1 LPQQNTY
8 TAPPG
13 VKLVIP
19 SLLAN
24 TSCTILGIEGLLD
37 YLNRALGTSYTL
49 EIPSMTSL
57 LEACITK
64 KYDFGTAYGRLRARW
79 FNENW
84 TIIQDTL
91 QKDKTNDRDMRKKA
105 LVGGRINDPHINP
118 RRGPNGPWAVSH
130 AWMAIERRQS
140 VWTPINGYKW
150 PIPIPKDADLDR
162 IRNEML
168 NLGAEYVW
176 LDVLCLRQRGGGSW
190 CRELLRANEWKLDV
204 ATIGHVYQG
213 AKVVYNLSGLGRP
226 LGLDAADLH
235 NPRCWFRRAWTLQE
249 TSANHIIARD
259 TEDGPLHAEP
269 MDEYQND
276 ILTRFHK
283 QLKSLENLYG
293 PSRSVF
299 DVLGHMQERVAEKDV
314 DKVAGL
320 AFPLDAK
327 AIPVYRE
334 QESLEDAWKT
344 LVKVM
349 DKLYRGEM
357 FFLYPKPGAGHRK
370 WRPAWKQVM
379 S

>member
-1 LPQQNTY
+1 MSTWRTCIRNNLCRKELPGDDSDRLTDETLLELHKFKTCNEGTVITKTGDTEVLPQQNTY

-24 TSCTILGIEGLLD
+24 TSCAILGIEGLLD
-37 YLNRALGTSYTL
+37 YLNCALGTSYTL

-64 KYDFGTAYGRLRARW
+64 KYDFGTVYGRLRARW

-105 LVGGRINDPHINP
+105 LVGGRINDLHINP
-118 RRGPNGPWAVSH
+118 RRVWDLYSNRVIPLWILHPERQEGPNGPWAVSH

-150 PIPIPKDADLDR
+150 PIPIPKDANLDR

-204 ATIGHVYQG
+204 ATIGHMYQG

-269 MDEYQND
+269 
-276 ILTRFHK
+276 
-283 QLKSLENLYG
+283 
-293 PSRSVF
+293 
-299 DVLGHMQERVAEKDV
+299 
-314 DKVAGL
+314 
-320 AFPLDAK
+320 
-327 AIPVYRE
+327 
-334 QESLEDAWKT
+334 
-344 LVKVM
+344 
-349 DKLYRGEM
+349 
-357 FFLYPKPGAGHRK
+357 
-370 WRPAWKQVM
+370 
-379 S
+379 